1 MREKAVFSIVVVLL
15 ITAGMLFAGGAQD
28 EGSGEATT
36 SGAQSADAWQGVDL
50 GYYNLGDYVAETG
63 QKIESFNEAPMLAA
77 RVASGELPALEDRLP
92 KDPLVVVPWEE
103 IGQYGGT
110 LHFTAINVSQ
120 DWKLRHINN
129 AHLIQMK
136 PNSGFDMGGTLA
148 VPEDLRQPGILESW
162 STSADGKTF
171 TATIREGLKWSD
183 GVPVTT
189 EDVAFRINDVLKHPE
204 IYPVP
209 ATWLNWGG
217 TETKFEVIDDYTFR
231 FVFGR
236 AYGSFVETEVMVWHH
251 SWLYFI
257 APSHFLKP
265 YHKDYADADEL
276 LATMK
281 TVEFESMSDWGTFYS
296 DVLNAAYGIDAVS
309 TPRSVGLDIDEPFP
323 TLDAFIVTEDLGEAN
338 FLMERNPYYHMVDPA
353 GNQLPYIDYYRRD
366 YAENMELVNM
376 NIISGKTDLQG
387 YSTRIEDYP
396 LLVDNKDAGN
406 YNLLPS
412 PAFVDQLIIYPI
424 SLVHEDPRMEAFLQ
438 NKAFRRALSLALDRN
453 QYKESMFMGFGEPAN
468 ASARPASPFFERSH
482 MDNWAAY
489 DPEQAKNLLDEID
502 LVDRDGDGWRDFKD
516 GERFVLP
523 FDYFIITGATTP
535 SAEFAK
541 RYWEDIGIS
550 VKVRQ
555 IDVGLF
561 FELKSNRKYAVT
573 TWWLGGSGMYYPSNW
588 LNWLTA
594 PTEWRTWLNTG
605 GEEGE
610 EPIEFAKLLWTA
622 HDNLDAALTMEDKY
636 KYLKEI
642 WDLNADAPM
651 LIGTVY
657 GVPQPFV
664 YSQDLSNISRAEA
677 EGFSNVTILD
687 SAHQW
692 YFKNPDRR

>member
-1 MREKAVFSIVVVLL
+1 
-15 ITAGMLFAGGAQD
+15 
-28 EGSGEATT
+28 
-36 SGAQSADAWQGVDL
+36 
-50 GYYNLGDYVAETG
+50 
-63 QKIESFNEAPMLAA
+63 
-77 RVASGELPALEDRLP
+77 
-92 KDPLVVVPWEE
+92 
-103 IGQYGGT
+103 
-110 LHFTAINVSQ
+110 
-120 DWKLRHINN
+120 
-129 AHLIQMK
+129 
-136 PNSGFDMGGTLA
+136 
-148 VPEDLRQPGILESW
+148 
-162 STSADGKTF
+162 
-171 TATIREGLKWSD
+171 
-183 GVPVTT
+183 
-189 EDVAFRINDVLKHPE
+189 
-204 IYPVP
+204 
-209 ATWLNWGG
+209 
-217 TETKFEVIDDYTFR
+217 
-231 FVFGR
+231 
-236 AYGSFVETEVMVWHH
+236 
-251 SWLYFI
+251 
-257 APSHFLKP
+257 
-265 YHKDYADADEL
+265 
-276 LATMK
+276 
-281 TVEFESMSDWGTFYS
+281 
-296 DVLNAAYGIDAVS
+296 
-309 TPRSVGLDIDEPFP
+309 
-323 TLDAFIVTEDLGEAN
+323 
-338 FLMERNPYYHMVDPA
+338 
-353 GNQLPYIDYYRRD
+353 
-366 YAENMELVNM
+366 M

-594 PTEWRTWLNTG
+594 PGEWRTWLNTG

-692 YFKNPDRR
+692 YFENPDRR